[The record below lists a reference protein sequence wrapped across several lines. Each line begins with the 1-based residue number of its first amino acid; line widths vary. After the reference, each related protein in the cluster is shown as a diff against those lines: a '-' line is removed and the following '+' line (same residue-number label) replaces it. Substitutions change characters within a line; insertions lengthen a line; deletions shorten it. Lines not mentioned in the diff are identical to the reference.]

1 MSPKTRTKTRTCYIW
16 EMCNRHA
23 RPADPRDP
31 GDISPIHSSCGVD
44 KESSNRAYPLV
55 RHRRLAKRC
64 PAAVCSYLAAS
75 PLDKLPTAAHHARRS
90 NISLTVTRT
99 MEPASQLRRRV
110 TDARYPRS
118 GDRQHP
124 SFSREGTSLRPAH
137 PGNDPWSTSCSPASP
152 ANRELRPGK
161 SRVGASVGGAREK
174 RALTLTGHRAASL
187 TTQ

>member
-1 MSPKTRTKTRTCYIW
+1 MSPKTRTKTRACFIW

-31 GDISPIHSSCGVD
+31 GDISPIRSSCGVD

-124 SFSREGTSLRPAH
+124 SFSREETSLRPAH
-137 PGNDPWSTSCSPASP
+137 PGKDP
-152 ANRELRPGK
+152 
-161 SRVGASVGGAREK
+161 
-174 RALTLTGHRAASL
+174 
-187 TTQ
+187 